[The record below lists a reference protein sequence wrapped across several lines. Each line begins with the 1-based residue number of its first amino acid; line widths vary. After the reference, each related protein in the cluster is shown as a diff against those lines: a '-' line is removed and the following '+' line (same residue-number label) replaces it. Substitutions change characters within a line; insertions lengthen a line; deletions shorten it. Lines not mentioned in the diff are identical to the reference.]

1 MAKKKVVITG
11 ASGYVVGRMLKQL
24 RETYDV
30 TLLDVKTTNK
40 DGEEIEGVQIVDLTN
55 SSRDAY
61 RHHFAGADAVV
72 HSGFKG
78 TVDWHHQDY
87 WKESDNVR
95 MCYNTFQTCVEEGVK
110 RLVVMSSNH
119 ACDFY
124 ERLIWDDKLD
134 FATTEMLPLSDNFYG
149 WAKSTYGH
157 LGFVFATGENN
168 GGKRLE
174 NVHIRIGAPRDDIMK
189 GQSAEAIP
197 GQPLSGL
204 KKMHRELGAYLSG
217 RDLAQMVIK
226 SIETENIED
235 ENGVP
240 FQVFFGISGNTHR
253 FWSIDNARQVIGY
266 APEDDSQIRFAD
278 EISKV
283 TLAAQ
288 KNYPAEQ

>member
-1 MAKKKVVITG
+1 MTKKKVVVTG
-11 ASGYVVGRMLKQL
+11 ASGYVVGRMLQKL
-24 RETYDV
+24 RDRYDL
-30 TLLDVKTTNK
+30 TLLDVKTTNRA
-40 DGEEIEGVQIVDLTN
+40 GEEIEGVQIVDLTHEN
-55 SSRDAY
+55 REAY
-61 RHHFAGADAVV
+61 RHHFKGADAVV

-78 TVDWHHQDY
+78 TVDWHHTDY

-95 MCYNTFQTCVEEGVK
+95 MCYNTFQTCLEEGVK

-119 ACDFY
+119 ACDYY

-134 FATTEMLPLSDNFYG
+134 FATPDMLPLSDNFYG
-149 WAKSTYGH
+149 WAKSTYEH
-157 LGFVFATGENN
+157 LGFVFATGNN
-168 GGKRLE
+168 KGGKRLE

-189 GQSAEAIP
+189 GQSAVAVS

-253 FWSIDNARQVIGY
+253 FWSIDNA
-266 APEDDSQIRFAD
+266 
-278 EISKV
+278 
-283 TLAAQ
+283 
-288 KNYPAEQ
+288 